1 VKLLGEY
8 ANELRDPENRK
19 RYEEEIAKMEE
30 ERGNSV
36 VFINPKPGYVLKT
49 KDLND
54 GHKIFI
60 NICSDDNIGKPTS
73 KAEKLSKTQGL
84 QWSIPYSQAQ
94 PREDIDKGGE
104 KCMVYDVIFHPD
116 TLYLAGKDLRL
127 REVVH
132 GTALDALEKAFQ
144 VKCDRNNL
152 KFPKMKFKGVF
163 KPTVIRKSLD
173 GDSKPNQISNP
184 TMEEILPEIGNL
196 KINKPD
202 FSIKY
207 RHMTDLQDHVT
218 KQQSHVSSVRPKE
231 MVVDINLPMLESA
244 AGVDLD
250 VQEKSLTLVREEP
263 PKYNLHV
270 DLPYPVDEERGS
282 AKFDKSKKTLVVT
295 LPIKPAPLL
304 IAERLG
310 SNDSGIEVDTG
321 YRTKPSEDVQ
331 MEVNSVSESI
341 IENECDNNL
350 KEEFRTEVEESDAIV
365 DDFLDEAVSYSY
377 PSFTC
382 SSLNNVITLTLEV
395 KNVSADS
402 FEKRIHSNPLSL
414 AFKFSSIGSGYV
426 PIHHAF
432 AIQFLQEEAFNQ
444 DLIEVEFWDNNIV
457 IQFPFNKSMTQ
468 GFRVGPSVLDL
479 HQQVHNLDNFGQEPQ
494 ETGSQKP
501 NKKKKNKYQTE
512 KHPKAMKTTKEEE
525 AVVPEE
531 TSKKIRYC
539 SGDSVDSS
547 MSESPMETIHLEY
560 PEDDFDEDEE
570 MRTEDSCDEDIHLVQ
585 PPRYKRA
592 ISEDSQL
599 GSKPMRGILKK
610 KTFSVHGKGG
620 RFRCYSESNME
631 DVGVSMTSSNDKL
644 SFALSE
650 ATISEDDVYNFASS
664 QKKSVSFNEKV
675 QQQYYRINSA
685 IIANTAKNKKK
696 AEKKKRALE
705 RRMSEGDAGSFETI
719 NKMPASSSLDLAQ
732 LQEGWEDESHEDS
745 GMSSS
750 HEELLVTG
758 ENTNQVNN
766 NNVNKPKS
774 KRMTKKRSKHI
785 QMANELI
792 FDLDI

>member
-1 VKLLGEY
+1 MG
-8 ANELRDPENRK
+8 
-19 RYEEEIAKMEE
+19 
-30 ERGNSV
+30 
-36 VFINPKPGYVLKT
+36 
-49 KDLND
+49 
-54 GHKIFI
+54 FI
-60 NICSDDNIGKPTS
+60 NIRSDENIDKPTS
-73 KAEKLSKTQGL
+73 KAEKVSGTQGL
-84 QWSIPYSQAQ
+84 QWAIPYSQSQ

-104 KCMVYDVIFHPD
+104 KCMVYDVIFHHD

-127 REVVH
+127 RDLVH
-132 GTALDALEKAFQ
+132 STALDALERAFQ

-163 KPTVIRKSLD
+163 RPTVIRRPFVENGREA
-173 GDSKPNQISNP
+173 GDKTVSQPS
-184 TMEEILPEIGNL
+184 MDDILPEIKTL

-202 FSIKY
+202 YSIKY
-207 RHMTDLQDHVT
+207 RNPTDLQDHVV
-218 KQQSHVSSVRPKE
+218 KQQSHVTSVRPKE
-231 MVVDINLPMLESA
+231 MVIDINLPLLDSA

-250 VQEKSLTLVREEP
+250 VQERSLTVVREEP

-270 DLPYPVDEERGS
+270 DLQYPVDEERGS

-295 LPIKPAPLL
+295 LPIKPGPQL

-310 SNDSGIEVDTG
+310 SNDSGIEEDTA
-321 YRTKPSEDVQ
+321 YRTKQSSDE
-331 MEVNSVSESI
+331 MITEVNDKVNNHEDGD
-341 IENECDNNL
+341 DNKPL
-350 KEEFRTEVEESDAIV
+350 DPEEDNRTESNVSVPDE
-365 DDFLDEAVSYSY
+365 FLDANISYMY

-382 SSLNNVITLTLEV
+382 SVQNNVITLTLEV
-395 KNVSADS
+395 KNVSPDS
-402 FEKRIHSNPLSL
+402 FIKKLFSDPQAV

-426 PIHHAF
+426 PFHHAF
-432 AIQFLQEEAFNQ
+432 AIQFLAPGSFDEDQ
-444 DLIEVEFWDNNIV
+444 LEVDFWDNNVV
-457 IQFPFNKSMTQ
+457 IQFPFSANMETGYKD
-468 GFRVGPSVLDL
+468 GPSLSNMVDVLHKLESYDMDTTEE
-479 HQQVHNLDNFGQEPQ
+479 NI
-494 ETGSQKP
+494 QKS
-501 NKKKKNKYQTE
+501 KKKKSKYQTE
-512 KHPKAMKTTKEEE
+512 KHPKAMKSTKVNDEKKVD
-525 AVVPEE
+525 ADYSSKD
-531 TSKKIRYC
+531 TKKIRYC

-547 MSESPMETIHLEY
+547 MSESPMETIQLEY
-560 PEDDFDEDEE
+560 PDEDYDDDED
-570 MRTEDSCDEDIHLVQ
+570 MRTEDSCDEDLHLVA

-592 ISEDSQL
+592 ISEDSQIEN
-599 GSKPMRGILKK
+599 KPRRGILKK
-610 KTFSVHGKGG
+610 RISVHGTGG

-631 DVGVSMTSSNDKL
+631 DLGLNSSNDKL

-650 ATISEDDVYNFASS
+650 ATISEDDTYNFANS

-685 IIANTAKNKKK
+685 IIAKTEKNKKK

-705 RRMSEGDAGSFETI
+705 RRMSEGDAGSFEAI
-719 NKMPASSSLDLAQ
+719 NKMNTSSSLDLSE
-732 LQEGWEDESHEDS
+732 LQQGWENESHEDS